1 MYYDLWINNPHCN
14 NEYPDYS
21 FEEHFGKSL
30 PAYVPRA
37 VVRDYLEGNVAMG
50 LKYNLVT

>member
-1 MYYDLWINNPHCN
+1 MTCGSTIHTATTSTPIILSRNTL
-14 NEYPDYS
+14 ER
-21 FEEHFGKSL
+21 GL